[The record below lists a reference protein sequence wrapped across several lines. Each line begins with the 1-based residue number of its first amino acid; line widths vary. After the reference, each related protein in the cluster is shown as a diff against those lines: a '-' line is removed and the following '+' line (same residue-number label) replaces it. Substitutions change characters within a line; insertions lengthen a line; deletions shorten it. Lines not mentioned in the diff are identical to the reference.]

1 MADGIGLVQ
10 PGAVPLPRLSRKL
23 QFCLLGS
30 LGVLLA
36 VLLAALFVPKSFGLA
51 VFGDSLQFGLLVAST
66 FFTFRNSLH
75 THSRTRIFWLLMFTG
90 SLLWSISTG
99 VWNVYE
105 LWLNRPVPDV
115 AIVDFLLFVKVVPL
129 TAAIAVAP
137 DQPRDV
143 SFRAFGLLDVFVLIV
158 YSFYLFAFG
167 VFAYRLL
174 PGARPAYDFYFNLA
188 DAMGNQVLV
197 VAAGIA
203 VLRAAQ
209 GHWRNLYRLYF
220 FSAACYGIASN
231 LSNFAIDAG
240 RYYTG
245 SSYDVP
251 LVASLLGMVC
261 LALTGP
267 DASPEQAADEAAS
280 SSQPSPT
287 HATFFSEHLA
297 MLVVLSTP
305 VLGIWA
311 LANPGSPPQLRPFR
325 ITITL
330 SALFLMTLLLSIKED
345 ILAAGLFQSLQQ
357 LSETRGRIERF
368 KSHLTQSEKLASLG
382 KLVAQVANQIKACM
396 ATTLE
401 ASSRLIARPD
411 ADSRIQNMAG
421 KIGQYAQRTDALV
434 ENMLHFAQETPLRLE
449 PLEAKP
455 LLESA
460 LHLSRI
466 GKLALVHVSIIQEE
480 NCPPVRG
487 DSGQLLQVFLQLIS
501 NAIDALELTGGGT
514 FEITLRPA
522 GSKLLFEFADSG
534 PGLQEPQRVFEPFYT
549 TKPVGKGTGLG
560 LSTCYGIIQQHEG
573 EISCRNRAEGG
584 ALFTILLPIALKH
597 AEEEKSQ
604 TDDLLAEGV
613 Q

>member
-10 PGAVPLPRLSRKL
+10 PGAVTLPQLSRKL

-30 LGVLLA
+30 LGVLLVA
-36 VLLAALFVPKSFGLA
+36 LLAALFVPKSFALA
-51 VFGDSLQFGLLVAST
+51 AFGDSLQFGLIAATT
-66 FFTFRNSLH
+66 FLTFRNSLR
-75 THSRTRIFWLLMFTG
+75 THFRTRIFWLLMFTG
-90 SLLWSISTG
+90 SLFWTVSTG

-105 LWLNRPVPDV
+105 LWFNRPVPDV
-115 AIVDFLLFVKVVPL
+115 ATVDFLLFVKVVPL

-137 DQPRDV
+137 DQRRDV
-143 SFRAFGLLDVFVLIV
+143 RFRAFGLLDVFVLIV

-174 PGARPAYDFYFNLA
+174 PGAEPAYDFYFNLA
-188 DAMGNQVLV
+188 DAIGNQALV

-203 VLRAAQ
+203 VLRATQ
-209 GHWRNLYRLYF
+209 GYWRNLYRLYF

-245 SSYDVP
+245 SLYDVP
-251 LVASLLGMVC
+251 LIASLLALVC
-261 LALTGP
+261 LALTGRDTP
-267 DASPEQAADEAAS
+267 QEQPVGV
-280 SSQPSPT
+280 PSAPSDSALT

-305 VLGIWA
+305 VLGFWA
-311 LANPGSPPQLRPFR
+311 LSNPSSPSQLRPFR

-330 SALFLMTLLLSIKED
+330 IALFLMTLFLSIKED
-345 ILAAGLFQSLQQ
+345 ILAAGLFQSLQR
-357 LSETRGRIERF
+357 LSDTHSRIERF

-396 ATTLE
+396 AATLE

-411 ADSRIQNMAG
+411 ADARIQNMAG

-449 PLEAKP
+449 PLDVKP

-460 LHLSRI
+460 IHLSRI
-466 GKLALVHVSIIQEE
+466 AKLPLVHLNVIQEE
-480 NCPPVRG
+480 NCSPVRG

-501 NAIDALELTGGGT
+501 NAIDALETTGGGT

-522 GSKLLFEFADSG
+522 GSKLLLEFADSG

-573 EISCRNRAEGG
+573 EISCRNRGEGG
-584 ALFTILLPIALKH
+584 AVFTILLPFASKH
-597 AEEEKSQ
+597 ADAEESRK
-604 TDDLLAEGV
+604 DDLLAEGV
-613 Q
+613 R